1 MKRVGLGRHTAALH
15 QLWTGD
21 KNVAEGQYVSRHH
34 GLVNDR
40 ADAKGDVDAI
50 LDQVHATLG

>member
-1 MKRVGLGRHTAALH
+1 
-15 QLWTGD
+15 
-21 KNVAEGQYVSRHH
+21 VSRHH

-40 ADAKGDVDAI
+40 AQAKGDVDAV

>member
-1 MKRVGLGRHTAALH
+1 MLRKDSTCRG
-15 QLWTGD
+15 
-21 KNVAEGQYVSRHH
+21 HH